1 MDKKDRELKPSGKTA
16 KRTVPNGQPTG
27 RHQGKGRLLWDK
39 GGSRWTTGTSARAK
53 DLGGGGRLGGAETP
67 WTGPELAAKHTVRR
81 EECVEYLPTVFYAQG
96 TIHTLSHLTP
106 IASLYTVLLQFY
118 RLRK

>member
-1 MDKKDRELKPSGKTA
+1 MASQQAGTREREGYSGTREEA
-16 KRTVPNGQPTG
+16 GGQ
-27 RHQGKGRLLWDK
+27 QGHLRGQRIW
-39 GGSRWTTGTSARAK
+39 
-53 DLGGGGRLGGAETP
+53 GGGRLGGAETP